1 MVIVADPILRFFV
14 LIVRWVFNTIQQM
27 VKASDTS
34 TVFSFASTVLFFTP
48 DKPQPA
54 E

>member
-14 LIVRWVFNTIQQM
+14 LIVGWVFNTIQQM

-34 TVFSFASTVLFFTP
+34 TVFSFASTVLVFYAQQASTT
-48 DKPQPA
+48 